1 MLNCTPSPAKLVPS
15 PYKQGESAIRIFTP
29 HYSFFFNIKF
39 PNAHPNHQP
48 PSSLAPH
55 TSQSWA
61 KPTHCLLFGTTNVLG
76 ITIRAKDCREN
87 DAQLSLRVTGEV
99 KAEKNALRHGT
110 PLRKATI
117 YNFTKRSILLR
128 TKFLYAVFN
137 ASERKELSI
146 IVSHF

>member
-1 MLNCTPSPAKLVPS
+1 ML
-15 PYKQGESAIRIFTP
+15 
-29 HYSFFFNIKF
+29 
-39 PNAHPNHQP
+39 
-48 PSSLAPH
+48 
-55 TSQSWA
+55 
-61 KPTHCLLFGTTNVLG
+61 GT
-76 ITIRAKDCREN
+76 TIRAKDCREN

-128 TKFLYAVFN
+128 TKFLYADFN